1 MNFVYIKTGI
11 RNDDRGW
18 TEMKNGRTGFVWG
31 ICLIG
36 CFLALI
42 LAAMMQTGAHAQVP
56 DQETVRQLLEQ
67 RQRLQGQQ
75 GNSPSPVDL
84 ARQRSQGQT
93 GSDRSFP
100 KEGIELENGK
110 PLSALEF
117 DYNLRLGR
125 SVEDI
130 EKAERRQTKGD
141 EQDLDSLQD
150 PQTIQALQARRA
162 RKEAEIVRREELG
175 ARLGQPG
182 LLRQYGYDLFQ
193 GTQMAPQ
200 GVVTGRLPDR
210 YILGVGDELVITF
223 TGSVR
228 RTVTTSVDREGR
240 VVLSD
245 LPPINAA
252 GRPFGA
258 FEAELKQQVA
268 QTLLGTDVFVSVGS
282 LRQIMVT
289 VVGEV
294 AQPGYFN
301 ITSQTDLLQLL
312 SRAGGVL
319 KTGSL
324 RRIMLVSGG
333 ESRTVDLYDVL
344 NGAPG
349 VDLSLRDGDRLF
361 VPLIGDTFAVD
372 GAVMR
377 PGIYELAVEQG
388 PLVGDGLALAGGAI
402 RPRGYRVE
410 RNRISPNGRQEIGTA
425 SLDSQIMAGDVY
437 RVAAQKQIKVGQVGL
452 EGYVYQSG
460 KRALDDFPTLS
471 SLLAHGDALKP
482 GPYTLFAVLET
493 TDSESHQKVL
503 RPVNLGP
510 ILAGLEDVVLK
521 DQDTLFI
528 LGPEEQS
535 YLTSEEV
542 RNAILFPE
550 VVSSGQCKAVDF
562 LRRLARQAD
571 GERLSAAA
579 RSVFVVRGEDE
590 KDRSGTKDLASGGNT
605 GGPSLGVLTD
615 EEVIRQAGREIECN
629 RFFENRPEFLPFAI
643 EYAVVMMGAIRQV
656 GMFPVAEVASLRDL
670 VASAGGLSLSADPRQ
685 IEISSFRSGNLAAL
699 GVAERKYIDLNNT
712 SLSDVSVLPGSTVRF
727 APQKSALEAGTVL
740 LSGEFNRP
748 GVYSISK
755 GETILDVIERAGGL
769 SDQAYPFGAVFTR
782 VSVKQE
788 QQEGFRRTARE
799 LNNALALAMLKQ
811 NVSGEALTAAS
822 GLVRSFASVEAAGRV
837 VVEADPVV
845 LRQSPERNLALEGG
859 DAIFMPKRP
868 NFVLMAGDV
877 LNPGALQFRP
887 GKTIEDYLAETGGFQ
902 ETADKGRVFIV
913 FPNGVAEPVSLSRW
927 SRNSIM
933 VPPGSTIVVPKDV
946 NPLETLNIVR
956 EITQVLS
963 NLAVS
968 AASVAVISR

>member
-11 RNDDRGW
+11 QNDDRGW

-36 CFLALI
+36 CFLVLI
-42 LAAMMQTGAHAQVP
+42 LAAMLQTGAQAQVP

-93 GSDRSFP
+93 GTDRTLP
-100 KEGIELENGK
+100 KEGKELENGK

-117 DYNLRLGR
+117 DYNVRLGR

-210 YILGVGDELVITF
+210 YILGVGDELVITL

-333 ESRTVDLYDVL
+333 ETRTVDLYDVL

-361 VPLIGDTFAVD
+361 VPLIGDTFAVG

-493 TDSESHQKVL
+493 TDSQSHQKVL

-510 ILAGLEDVVLK
+510 ILAGMEDVVLK

-550 VVSSGQCKAVDF
+550 VVSAGQCKAVDF

-590 KDRSGTKDLASGGNT
+590 KDRPGTKSLVSGGNA

-615 EEVIRQAGREIECN
+615 EEVTRQAGREIECN
-629 RFFENRPEFLPFAI
+629 RFFETRPEFLPFAI
-643 EYAVVMMGAIRQV
+643 EYAVVVMGAIRQV

-822 GLVRSFASVEAAGRV
+822 GLVNSFASVEAAGRV
-837 VVEADPVV
+837 VVEADPVM

-887 GKTIEDYLAETGGFQ
+887 GKTVEDYLAETGGFQ